1 MANIDSTALFN
12 ISYGLYALTVNDG
25 NKDNALI
32 VNTAVQITS
41 SSPLI
46 VSVTVNKSNYSHGVI
61 QNTGKLNVNCLTVK
75 TPFSLFEA
83 FGFKSGREEDKLKN
97 IPFTRSQNGLAV
109 LSEYVNAFISL
120 SVIKEVD
127 VETHTVFICK
137 VEESAVINKDES
149 MTYSYYHKNVKPKPQ
164 PKLEA
169 TKGYICKI
177 CGYVYEGEPLPE
189 DFVCPICKH
198 GAEDFEP
205 IE

>member
-1 MANIDSTALFN
+1 MANIDNTALFN

-25 NKDNALI
+25 EKDNALI

-41 SSPLI
+41 NSPLI
-46 VSVTVNKSNYSHGVI
+46 VSVTVNKANYSHGVI
-61 QNTGKLNVNCLTVK
+61 QNTGKLNINCLTVK

-83 FGFKSGREEDKLKN
+83 LGFQSGREVDKMKN
-97 IPFTRSQNGLAV
+97 VPFTRSQNGLAI
-109 LSEYVNAFISL
+109 LSENINAFISL
-120 SVIKEVD
+120 SVIQEVD

-137 VEESAVINKDES
+137 VEEAAVINKDES

-164 PKLEA
+164 PKLQA

-177 CGYVYEGEPLPE
+177 CGYVYEGDPLPA

-205 IE
+205 NE